1 MADES
6 EFGVASPSS
15 VAGRSEIEPD
25 LVAERADAPL
35 VRPRHFG
42 GFDGLRAIAA
52 VSVLLI
58 HTAFISG
65 FTFKSSLGIYT
76 SRLEIGVPIFFLISG
91 FLLYRPFAVSHL
103 AGRQSPNTRRF
114 WERRL
119 LRIVPAYWLTLTLL
133 TYVFRLDTM
142 GPGVGNVLIHY
153 LFLQIYFPA
162 SVSTGIGQAWTLCT
176 EVSFYLVLPIY
187 AAAIAVRRKSQ
198 ESQLVRELVGLF
210 AMYVLSVLFRM
221 WWTHISGLELVSG
234 HLQPAC
240 YPNCGNQVPASW
252 LMDLWLPA
260 WTDLF
265 ALGMLLAVLSAWW
278 TERGSEP
285 TWLSSRWMPWLSWA
299 GAAFTFWWVSNIG
312 APISPAFL
320 PRPTVGME
328 MHALYGIFAFLLLL
342 PAVFG
347 PEDRSLIRRFLRC
360 WPMVSLGVVSYGIYL
375 WHVGVAEKVTSAT
388 GYVLFTVP
396 FWLLAPATLVVT
408 TVIAS
413 ISYFGLERPAL
424 RLKGHLEWWNRPTGD
439 SATEDADVLS
449 K

>member
-1 MADES
+1 MT
-6 EFGVASPSS
+6 VPSRIS
-15 VAGRSEIEPD
+15 DPGRGEVAGDVVTDGAAP
-25 LVAERADAPL
+25 PL
-35 VRPRHFG
+35 VRPRHFS
-42 GFDGLRAIAA
+42 GFNGLRAIAA

-76 SRLEIGVPIFFLISG
+76 SRLEIGVSIFFLISG

-103 AGRQSPNTRRF
+103 TGRQSPNTRRF

-119 LRIVPAYWLTLTLL
+119 LRIIPAYWLALTLL

-142 GPGVGNVLIHY
+142 GPGLGNVVIHY
-153 LFLQIYFPA
+153 LFLQIYFPEA
-162 SVSTGIGQAWTLCT
+162 AATGIGQAWTLCT
-176 EVSFYLVLPIY
+176 EMSFYLVLPFY
-187 AAAIAVRRKSQ
+187 AAAIVVRRKSQ
-198 ESQLVRELVGLF
+198 ENQLIRELLGLL
-210 AMYVLSVLFRM
+210 ALYVLSVVFRM
-221 WWTHISGLELVSG
+221 WWIHIAGLKLVSG

-240 YPNCGNQVPASW
+240 YPGCGNHVPFAW
-252 LMDLWLPA
+252 VMDLWLPA

-278 TERGSEP
+278 TERESEP
-285 TWLSSRWMPWLSWA
+285 TWLSSRWMPWLSWMGA
-299 GAAFTFWWVSNIG
+299 GFTFWWVSNIG
-312 APISPAFL
+312 APISPVFL

-347 PEDRSLIRRFLRC
+347 PDDRSLIRRFLRC
-360 WPMVSLGVVSYGIYL
+360 WPIASLGVVSYGIYL
-375 WHVGVAEKVTSAT
+375 WHQGVAEKFTSAS
-388 GYVLFTVP
+388 GYLLFTVP
-396 FWLLAPATLVVT
+396 FWLLAPATLVIT

-413 ISYFGLERPAL
+413 ISYFGVEKPAL
-424 RLKGHLEWWNRPTGD
+424 RWKGHLAWWNRPTGR
-439 SATEDADVLS
+439 SATEDNDVLS